1 MSIKSRK
8 VAIVGTGLVGSS
20 CAYALINQC
29 VCEEVIMID
38 INKDRAKSEAL
49 DLMHAVEYM
58 SLRTKVRV
66 GSYEDCKDV
75 DAVVITAGPAPKE
88 GQTRLDTLDVSAKI
102 CKSIVNPIINS
113 GFNGF
118 FIVASNP
125 VDIISY
131 YIWKLS
137 GFPKNKVIGTGTALD
152 TARLKSI
159 ISEKLGG
166 IDTRSIQAFALGEH
180 GDSQMVP
187 WSRVTVAGESFFKF
201 TESKKKFTEEELE
214 GIVEETA
221 KAGWEII
228 NGKGSTY
235 YGIGSTV
242 VGILK
247 SIFHD
252 EKKVIP
258 VSTLIEGE
266 YDVEDI
272 YMGVPSIIGKDGVER
287 IIELEMEEN
296 EKKKLKNSE
305 NVIKEYISK
314 LKY

>member
-20 CAYALINQC
+20 CAYALVNQG
-29 VCEEVIMID
+29 VCEEIIMID

-49 DLMHAVEYM
+49 DLMHSVEYM
-58 SLRTKVRV
+58 SLRTKVRA
-66 GSYEDCKDV
+66 GSYEDCNDV
-75 DAVVITAGPAPKE
+75 DAVVITAGPPPQP
-88 GQTRLDTLDVSAKI
+88 GQTRLDTLEVSAKI
-102 CKSIVNPIINS
+102 CNSIVKPIMKS

-118 FIVASNP
+118 FILASNP
-125 VDIISY
+125 VDVIAY
-131 YIWKLS
+131 HVLKLS
-137 GFPKNKVIGTGTALD
+137 GLPKNKVIGTGTALD

-166 IDTRSIQAFALGEH
+166 IDTRSIQAFAMGEH

-187 WSRVTVAGESFFKF
+187 WSYVTVAGESFLKLISNYDKF
-201 TESKKKFTEEELE
+201 QENDLDNM
-214 GIVEETA
+214 VEETA

-235 YGIGSTV
+235 YGIGATV

-247 SIFHD
+247 AIFHD

-258 VSTLIEGE
+258 VSALLEGE
-266 YDVEDI
+266 YEQNNV
-272 YMGVPSIIGKDGVER
+272 YMGVPSILGKNGIEK
-287 IIELEMEEN
+287 IIELDLKEN
-296 EKKKLKNSE
+296 EKYKFNNSAT
-305 NVIKEYISK
+305 ILKEYISK
-314 LKY
+314 LGY

>member
-20 CAYALINQC
+20 CAYALVNQC
-29 VCEEVIMID
+29 VCEEIIMID

-58 SLRTKVRV
+58 SLRTKVRM
-66 GSYEDCKDV
+66 GTYEDCNDV
-75 DAVVITAGPAPKE
+75 DAVVITAGPPPKIGE
-88 GQTRLDTLDVSAKI
+88 TRLDTLEVSAKI
-102 CKSIVNPIINS
+102 CNSIVEPIINS

-118 FIVASNP
+118 FILASNP

-131 YIWKLS
+131 HVFKLA

-152 TARLKSI
+152 TARLKTI

-166 IDTRSIQAFALGEH
+166 IDTRSIQGFAMGEH

-187 WSRVTVAGESFFKF
+187 WSKVTVAGESFLKLIDKSEDV
-201 TESKKKFTEEELE
+201 TKETLDE
-214 GIVEETA
+214 IVEETA

-247 SIFHD
+247 AIFHD
-252 EKKVIP
+252 EQKVIP
-258 VSTLIEGE
+258 VSTLLQGE
-266 YDVEDI
+266 YGENDI
-272 YMGVPSIIGKDGVER
+272 YMGVPSIIGKNGVEK
-287 IIELEMEEN
+287 IIELDMEEN
-296 EKKKLKNSE
+296 EKEKFHNSAL
-305 NVIKEYISK
+305 VIKEYISK
-314 LKY
+314 LGY